1 MRGIECHVIH
11 KAEAMDHTRS
21 TVVSLIGGHTPGLLG
36 RLYLR
41 EQIRMIAVFHTENI
55 VQPVDMQCLDV
66 GCIGTEA
73 VFGHDE
79 LEVGWS

>member
-66 GCIGTEA
+66 GCIEPRLSSVTMN
-73 VFGHDE
+73 
-79 LEVGWS
+79 LRWGWS